1 MPIKQSRNSIEK
13 YTIFSDETPRKRVPM
28 NEKNDHTSIVTNIM
42 DVHDVAGYLRLS
54 EAAVYKL
61 ARKGCLPALR
71 VGKLWRFR
79 KDLIDDWILK
89 ETIAGKPFP
98 G

>member
-1 MPIKQSRNSIEK
+1 MKEK
-13 YTIFSDETPRKRVPM
+13 KDR
-28 NEKNDHTSIVTNIM
+28 TSIVTNIM

-79 KDLIDDWILK
+79 KDLIDEWILE
-89 ETIAGKPFP
+89 ETMESYQFP

>member
-1 MPIKQSRNSIEK
+1 MK
-13 YTIFSDETPRKRVPM
+13 D
-28 NEKNDHTSIVTNIM
+28 KNDNSSLVTNIM
-42 DVHDVAGYLRLS
+42 DVHDLAGYLLLS

-61 ARKGCLPALR
+61 ARNGCLPALR

-79 KDLIDDWILK
+79 KDLIDEWIRK
-89 ETIAGKPFP
+89 ETEAGNQSP